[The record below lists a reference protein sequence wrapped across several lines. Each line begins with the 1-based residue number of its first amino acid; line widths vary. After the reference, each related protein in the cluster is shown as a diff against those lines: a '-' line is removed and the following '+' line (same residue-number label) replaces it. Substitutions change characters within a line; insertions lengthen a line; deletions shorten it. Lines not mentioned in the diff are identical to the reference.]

1 MYDVIHQVIYKMSQ
15 SFKQKMRLLVEGVG
29 STRSTP
35 SWAGEAAEKAWV

>member
-1 MYDVIHQVIYKMSQ
+1 VIYKMPQ

-29 STRSTP
+29 STP